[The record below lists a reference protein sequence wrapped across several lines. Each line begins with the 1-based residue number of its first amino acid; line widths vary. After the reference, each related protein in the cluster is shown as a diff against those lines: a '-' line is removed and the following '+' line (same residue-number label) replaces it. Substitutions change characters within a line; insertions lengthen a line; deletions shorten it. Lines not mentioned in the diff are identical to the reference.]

1 MSLLSAFSSGSAK
14 RAAGAANDARIA
26 GLRTGEQR
34 ATGLMDE
41 GLAAARPQYDKAIG
55 LFDQYTQQGGAA
67 TGAYGD
73 AIGLG
78 GADGYERATESF
90 RTGPGYQFAVDQAT
104 EAAKRNA
111 SSLGMLGSGNT
122 MMAIA
127 DRSQGLADQEYQRY
141 LDNLFRASGQGQS
154 AATTQAGLMTGLGDL
169 QYGHNAAKAGLA
181 HGTET
186 GVGQSNAQLFA
197 DRNAANQ
204 AASAN
209 TWNAIMGVG
218 NLAAKFFGAS

>member
-1 MSLLSAFSSGSAK
+1 MGLFDAFSSGSAK
-14 RAAGAANDARIA
+14 RAAASANKARIS
-26 GLRTGEQR
+26 GLRTGEDR
-34 ATGLMDE
+34 AMGYMDQGLN
-41 GLAAARPQYDKAIG
+41 AARPQYDKAIS
-55 LFDQYTQQGGAA
+55 LYDDYVNQGGAA
-67 TGAYGD
+67 NKAYGD

-78 GADGYERATESF
+78 GQDGYDRTVDSF

-127 DRSQGLADQEYQRY
+127 DRSQGLADQQWRSY
-141 LDNLFRASGQGQS
+141 LDDLFRASGQGLQ
-154 AATTQAGLMTGLGDL
+154 ATSQQAGLVTGLGDL
-169 QYGHNAAKAGLA
+169 EYGHGAAKAGLA

-186 GVGQSNAQLFA
+186 AVGQSNAQHYA
-197 DRNAANQ
+197 DRAAANQ

-209 TWNAIMGVG
+209 LWNAVMGVG
-218 NLAAKFFGAS
+218 NLAAKFMGGA